1 MPQPISAMEARKKF
15 GEVLNRVFLRHEEII
30 IERAG
35 KQIAKLSP
43 LDEQVDRP
51 KGKLDFRKAA
61 GLGREIWSG
70 VDAEKYVQQERSE
83 WE

>member
-1 MPQPISAMEARKKF
+1 MPQPISAMEARRKF

-43 LDEQVDRP
+43 VNAQKERP

-61 GLGREIWSG
+61 GLGREVWSG
-70 VDAEKYVQQERSE
+70 VDAERYVHKERSE